1 MQMNHHYSDVR
12 LTDSIIN
19 LTDEPIIMYEE
30 TSGAIKCFHPVKNG
44 DECELL
50 NKIIFTKK

>member
-1 MQMNHHYSDVR
+1 MNHHYSDVR